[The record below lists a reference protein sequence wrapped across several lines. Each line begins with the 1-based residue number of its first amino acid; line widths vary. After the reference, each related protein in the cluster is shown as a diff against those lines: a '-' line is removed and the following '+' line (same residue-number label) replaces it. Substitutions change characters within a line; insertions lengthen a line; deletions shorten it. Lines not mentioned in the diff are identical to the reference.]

1 MWCAGLAGLALIGC
15 MSAAAD
21 HERLGDHAYR
31 EGRFLAAVAE
41 YRAALRSGAGAPVW
55 AKLGSAALQ
64 ERQLATAI
72 EAFSALQ
79 KADPDRATE
88 AAIGLERVAQLADR
102 SGGAVGGTSQGT
114 YLAGAVR
121 ALRAVAPGRPL
132 GRWALSTGAALDPTE
147 ALEALPAALASA
159 TAGRTVD
166 SLLVAYGEAQRV
178 TTACE
183 AATRTF
189 RTVLRR
195 TRLVPLRNTAAS
207 GLGSCA
213 LRLGLDALGGNQ
225 ADVAEHWFEAA
236 LGAVPGSDAGWRAEI
251 GLGDARLA
259 QGDVLG
265 AALAYQSV
273 LAARALPDSL
283 RGLATEKLNALAAP
297 PAAPASTPG
306 ARR

>member
-1 MWCAGLAGLALIGC
+1 MSRALRMVGAGLLGC
-15 MSAAAD
+15 VSAAAD

-31 EGRFLAAVAE
+31 EGRFLAAAAE
-41 YRAALRSGAGAPVW
+41 YRAAIRSGASAPAW

-64 ERQLATAI
+64 ERQLGTAI
-72 EAFSALQ
+72 EAFTALQ
-79 KADPDRATE
+79 EADPDRATE

-102 SGGAVGGTSQGT
+102 SAGSEVI

-121 ALRAVAPGRPL
+121 AIRAVAPGRPL
-132 GRWALSTGAALDPTE
+132 GRWALTSGAELDPTE
-147 ALEALPAALASA
+147 ALEAIPAALASA
-159 TAGRTVD
+159 TGARTVD
-166 SLLVAYGEAQRV
+166 SLLVAYGEAQRI

-195 TRLVPLRNTAAS
+195 SQVVPLRNTAAV

-225 ADVAEHWFEAA
+225 AEVAEQWFESAIDA
-236 LGAVPGSDAGWRAEI
+236 MPASEAGWRAEI
-251 GLGDARLA
+251 GLGDARLI

-265 AALAYQSV
+265 AVLAYQSV
-273 LAARALPDSL
+273 LSAPALPDSL
-283 RGLATEKLNALAAP
+283 RGMATDKLNALSRVP
-297 PAAPASTPG
+297 PHG
-306 ARR
+306 GLE